1 MSQMTKQASLKTET
15 TDTTTATTKFAFKR
29 GKQLTIPFF
38 SVSKVTG
45 ESVFIKV
52 LSAMRPSQYQPRK
65 GKGDKDGEEN
75 IMLEVGAVNLET
87 GEECNFIVNEVFNR
101 KLTQMQE
108 DGRQY
113 VGVSF
118 ELQQLGKRAG
128 KTYNDLNI
136 WEEDT
141 AA

>member
-1 MSQMTKQASLKTET
+1 MTKATTAT
-15 TDTTTATTKFAFKR
+15 TDTTETTTVTKFAFKR

-38 SVSKVTG
+38 SVSKVAG

-52 LSAMRPSQYQPRK
+52 LTEMRPSQYQPRK
-65 GKGDKDGEEN
+65 GKGDKEGEEN
-75 IMLEVGAVNLET
+75 IMLEVGAINLET

-101 KLTQMQE
+101 KLTQMKE
-108 DGRQY
+108 MGREY
-113 VGVSF
+113 VGTAF

>member
-1 MSQMTKQASLKTET
+1 MTNQATQT
-15 TDTTTATTKFAFKR
+15 TDTNTATSAVKFAFKR

-38 SVSKVTG
+38 SVSKVAG
-45 ESVFIKV
+45 ESVYIKV
-52 LSAMRPSQYQPRK
+52 LSEMRQSQYQPRK
-65 GKGDKDGEEN
+65 GKGDKEGEEN

-101 KLTQMQE
+101 KLTQMKE
-108 DGRQY
+108 SGREY

-141 AA
+141 TA